1 MNSAAS
7 SFLDTITVWGL
18 EAFFYLLRHI
28 KEILGGAITLGGL
41 IFAALVVL
49 SILGWLF
56 GGRNEI
62 VPPAPSGNFGTQD
75 VAWRDS
81 ELSATGLI
89 GAPWGH
95 GIRCGYSWEGAV
107 NGDGTKTVLR
117 YCGENS
123 LIGFGPPGAGKG
135 TDFQIPAIIEF
146 GSVGNGAGDGNDS
159 GEAGGSMIVV
169 DPSGQLTACTIEEV
183 RKRAR
188 VIVLAPF
195 TEGLPPGLPE
205 LIGPSRGYNPLPIL
219 LDPKS
224 QSFESNAALIAE
236 LVIPDDTGRQ
246 SSESRFFTGRARG
259 LGAGVMM
266 QLMLNYP
273 PEQQNLAEVCRI
285 IMGRKIFAFA
295 RTAMLQP
302 GNRFVKDRLAPYARI
317 DAPGDKTINSIL
329 GTADNGL
336 EFLSDR
342 AISRVVRIS
351 SLRFADLKIGPRPTV
366 VYIVLPVSRLDSSG
380 WFRMLVGAGLM
391 ELNATPRGTWP
402 VMVMVDEA
410 ALCGKLSLIQRAYAE
425 SRKRGVQLYCWFQNT
440 NQAASIYGDPDWK
453 NMLSGSDI
461 QLILPP
467 RDLSTARLAS
477 ELGGKKSVVTHN
489 YSYSED
495 MHAANGYRSNLG
507 FGEVGRD
514 VYTPHE
520 VMALG
525 RHAALLFA
533 PSLSKNIL
541 HIYRAPYWEDR
552 ELKKRVGVDPYH
564 RHKNSR

>member
-1 MNSAAS
+1 MNDNGPS
-7 SFLDTITVWGL
+7 SLLDTITVWGIKG
-18 EAFFYLLRHI
+18 FFYLLEHM
-28 KEILGGAITLGGL
+28 KEIFGAMIAIAGL
-41 IFAALVVL
+41 LVALL
-49 SILGWLF
+49 FIGSILSWLF
-56 GGRNEI
+56 GTNEGI
-62 VPPAPSGNFGTQD
+62 TPPPPSGNFGTQD
-75 VAWRDS
+75 VAWHDA
-81 ELSATGLI
+81 ELKAAGLI
-89 GAPWGH
+89 GAPYGH
-95 GIRCGYSWEGAV
+95 GIRCGYSWEASI
-107 NGDGTKTVLR
+107 NGGGTKTVVR

-146 GSVGNGAGDGNDS
+146 GSGGGADT
-159 GEAGGSMIVV
+159 GGSMIVV

-195 TEGLPPGLPE
+195 SEGLPPGLTE
-205 LIGPSRGYNPLPIL
+205 LIGVSRGYNPMPIL
-219 LDPKS
+219 LDPSS
-224 QSFESNAALIAE
+224 QSFESNASLLAE
-236 LVIPDDTGRQ
+236 MVIPDETGRQ
-246 SSESRFFTGRARG
+246 SSESKFFVGRARG
-259 LGAGVMM
+259 LVAGVMM

-295 RTAMLQP
+295 RAAMLQA
-302 GNRFVKDRLAPYARI
+302 GNRFVKDRLAPYARP

-342 AISRVVRIS
+342 AVSRVVRTS
-351 SLRFADLKIGPRPTV
+351 SFRFADLKEGPRPTV
-366 VYIVLPVSRLDSSG
+366 VYVVLPVSRLDSSG

-391 ELNATPRGTWP
+391 ELNATPRGKWP
-402 VMVMVDEA
+402 VMMMVDEA
-410 ALCGKLSLIQRAYAE
+410 ALLGRLSLIQRAYAE

-467 RDLSTARLAS
+467 RDLSTAKLAS
-477 ELGGKKSVVTHN
+477 ELGGQKTVVTHN
-489 YSYSED
+489 YSYSD
-495 MHAANGYRSNLG
+495 DPRSANGVRGNLG

-533 PSLSKNIL
+533 PALSKNIIQ
-541 HIYRAPYWEDR
+541 IYRAPYWQDR
-552 ELKKRVGVDPYH
+552 ELKKRVGDDPYH
-564 RHKNSR
+564 QHKKS